1 MEVPGK
7 GDGDTSRLL
16 KLDITRLRLSS
27 RATRVEDYLNDKLQT
42 TADLEGLDIL
52 LENVQTQQELLKQ
65 QLLEAEQHLADA
77 TKTSEIHSSALLQQA
92 RQFKK
97 QQADVDRRL
106 LIVTRSETSDDA
118 IEKFDADIRAL
129 QQLDIATGYVEL
141 LAQVEDLSAE
151 ARRNF
156 KSSPQAALQPYLRL
170 QKLAIA
176 LKEAQPAAEDAAPH
190 LVDHVEKTAQH
201 LWKQMKDTFAADFGK
216 VLTRMKW
223 PGKDVSL
230 AGSLEH
236 EWTDGVERLLD
247 LQEPELNIQGDHVK
261 PHEEPL
267 VLLPLEVMVRPL
279 DLRFQYHFHGD
290 RPTNKLDKPE
300 YFFSH
305 IMGLLNSYDEFFA
318 TYLQPILR
326 KRFKAS
332 NLSMT
337 SIFIDSTSALITAL
351 LPMLRRK
358 VFGVIPQ
365 IGKQPQLLSHFIHE
379 LMSFDTSLRDD
390 WNYDGG
396 NGVEGWKG
404 LTWEVLVKQD
414 WFGRWLEVEK
424 TFALSRYRNIIEP
437 PESFEIDYE
446 SVEPSATKPT
456 NAAIRVNDLLET
468 ITDRYRPL
476 PSFSQKLRFLIDI
489 QIAIFDLFHVRLAS
503 FLDEYLMDTS
513 SIMHTIQGVSSSGVK
528 QKLPT
533 EGLLGLERLVRVY
546 GSAEYLEK
554 KMRDWSDDVFFLEL
568 WEELQDRARAHAPQ
582 GQKKKTV
589 GGNMTVEHVA
599 DKTSAAVGNEEGG
612 GALFDETAGA
622 YRRLRVRTEGVIT
635 DTLVQQIRSSLN
647 AYRQINPWSALS
659 SPSAG
664 EEMNLS
670 ISAEFDAPIGLLS
683 SFLSFLANALAQAPL
698 RRIARQVVL
707 AMQSFLWD
715 KILVFYKFSV
725 TGAKQFRR
733 DVQGLWEV
741 VDRFIGVGQ
750 GEMGMRKLAEGLV
763 LLELNGGDGGQ
774 GLKLRDVEKRLFKDN
789 ESGREVLEE
798 MGLEVLSE
806 SDARTVVQKRIDYA
820 G

>member
-1 MEVPGK
+1 MA
-7 GDGDTSRLL
+7 DLQ
-16 KLDITRLRLSS
+16 LSL

-52 LENVQTQQELLKQ
+52 LENVQTQQDLLKQ
-65 QLLEAEQHLADA
+65 QLLEAEKHLAET
-77 TKTSEIHSSALLQQA
+77 TKASEAHRSALLQQA
-92 RQFKK
+92 RTFKN

-118 IEKFDADIRAL
+118 IGKFDADIKAL
-129 QQLDIATGYVEL
+129 QHLDVATGYVEL

-156 KSSPQAALQPYLRL
+156 KSSPQAALQPYLGL

-201 LWKQMKDTFAADFGK
+201 LWKQMKDAFASDFEK

-223 PGKDVSL
+223 PSKDVSL
-230 AGSLEH
+230 AGSWEQ
-236 EWTDGVERLLD
+236 EWTEGVEKLLE
-247 LQEPELNIQGDHVK
+247 LQEPELNIQNDHIK
-261 PHEEPL
+261 PDEEPL
-267 VLLPLEVMVRPL
+267 VLLPLEVMVKPL
-279 DLRFQYHFHGD
+279 DLRFQYHFSGD

-300 YFFSH
+300 YFLSH
-305 IMGLLNSYDEFFA
+305 IMGLINNYNDFFA
-318 TYLQPILR
+318 TYLQPLLR
-326 KRFKAS
+326 TRFRTS

-365 IGKQPQLLSHFIHE
+365 VAKQPQLLSHFIHE
-379 LMSFDTSLRDD
+379 LMSFDISLRDE
-390 WNYDGG
+390 WGYDGG
-396 NGVEGWKG
+396 SGVDGWKG
-404 LTWEVLVKQD
+404 LTWEVLVKKD

-424 TFALSRYRNIIEP
+424 TFALSRYQNIIDP
-437 PESFEIDYE
+437 SESFEIDYE

-489 QIAIFDLFHVRLAS
+489 QIAIFDLFHSRLVG
-503 FLDEYLMDTS
+503 FLDDYLKDTS
-513 SIMHTIQGVSSSGVK
+513 SLFSTVQGVSSSGTK

-533 EGLLGLERLVRVY
+533 EGIVGLERLIRVY

-568 WEELQDRARAHAPQ
+568 WEELQDRVRANTTSQ
-582 GQKKKTV
+582 GPKHRNLA
-589 GGNMTVEHVA
+589 GNMTVEHVA

-635 DTLVQQIRSSLN
+635 DTFVQQIRSALS
-647 AYRQINPWSALS
+647 AYGKINPWSALS
-659 SPSAG
+659 LP
-664 EEMNLS
+664 LS
-670 ISAEFDAPIGLLS
+670 EGDELHLAISAELDAPVGLLS
-683 SFLSFLANALAQAPL
+683 SYLSFLAKALAQAPL
-698 RRIARQVVL
+698 KRIARQVVL
-707 AMQSFLWD
+707 AMQAFLWD
-715 KILVFYKFSV
+715 SVLMPSYHRFSYM
-725 TGAKQFRR
+725 GAKQFGR
-733 DVQGLWEV
+733 DVRGIWEV
-741 VDRFIGVGQ
+741 VDRFVGAGQ
-750 GEMGMRKLAEGLV
+750 GKVGMRRLAEGLV
-763 LLELNGGDGGQ
+763 LLELDGG
-774 GLKLRDVEKRLFKDN
+774 GAAATGAAVLKLRDVEKRLFKDN
-789 ESGREVLEE
+789 ESGREVLEAL
-798 MGLEVLSE
+798 GLEVLSE
-806 SDARTVVQKRIDYA
+806 SEARGVLQTRIDLN

>member
-1 MEVPGK
+1 MA
-7 GDGDTSRLL
+7 
-16 KLDITRLRLSS
+16 DIQLSS

-77 TKTSEIHSSALLQQA
+77 TKASEIHSSALLQQA

-129 QQLDIATGYVEL
+129 HQLDIATGYVEL
-141 LAQVEDLSAE
+141 LAQVKDLSAE

-201 LWKQMKDTFAADFGK
+201 LWKQMKDTFAADFEK

>member
-1 MEVPGK
+1 MADVQ
-7 GDGDTSRLL
+7 
-16 KLDITRLRLSS
+16 LSS
-27 RATRVEDYLNDKLQT
+27 RNTRVEDYLNDKLQT
-42 TADLEGLDIL
+42 TADLEGLDTL
-52 LENVQTQQELLKQ
+52 LENVQTQQGLLKQ
-65 QLLEAEQHLADA
+65 QLIEAEKDLAQSSKA
-77 TKTSEIHSSALLQQA
+77 SEAHSSALLQQA

-118 IEKFDADIRAL
+118 IEKFDADIKAL
-129 QQLDIATGYVEL
+129 QQLDIAAGYVEL
-141 LAQVEDLSAE
+141 LAEVEDLSVE

-156 KSSPQAALQPYLRL
+156 NSSPQAALQPYLRL

-176 LKEAQPAAEDAAPH
+176 LKDAQPAAEDAAPH
-190 LVDHVEKTAQH
+190 LVDHVEKTASH
-201 LWKQMKDTFAADFGK
+201 LWNQMKDAFASDFEK

-230 AGSLEH
+230 AGSLEQ
-236 EWTDGVERLLD
+236 EWTEGVERLLE
-247 LQEPELNIQGDHVK
+247 LQEPELNVQGDHVR
-261 PHEEPL
+261 PNQEPL
-267 VLLPLEVMVRPL
+267 VLLPLEVMVKPL
-279 DLRFQYHFHGD
+279 ELRFQYHFSGD

-300 YFFSH
+300 YFLSH
-305 IMGLLNSYDEFFA
+305 IMGLLNNYDQFFA
-318 TYLQPILR
+318 TYLQPCLR

-358 VFGVIPQ
+358 VFSVIPQ
-365 IGKQPQLLSHFIHE
+365 IAKQPQLLSHFIHE
-379 LMSFDTSLRDD
+379 LMDFDITLRDE
-390 WNYDGG
+390 WGYDGG
-396 NGVEGWKG
+396 SGIEGWKG
-404 LTWEVLVKQD
+404 LTWEVLVKKD

-424 TFALSRYRNIIEP
+424 NFALARYQNIIDHQ
-437 PESFEIDYE
+437 ESFEIDYE

-489 QIAIFDLFHVRLAS
+489 QIAIFDSFHIRLVG

-513 SIMHTIQGVSSSGVK
+513 SLFSTVQGVSSSGNK
-528 QKLPT
+528 QKQST
-533 EGLLGLERLVRVY
+533 EGLLGLERLIRVY

-568 WEELQDRARAHAPQ
+568 WEELQDRARANASPGH
-582 GQKKKTV
+582 KKKNLA
-589 GGNMTVEHVA
+589 GNMTVEHVA
-599 DKTSAAVGNEEGG
+599 DKTSAAVGNDEGG

-622 YRRLRVRTEGVIT
+622 YRRLRVRTENVIT
-635 DTLVQQIRSSLN
+635 DSLVQQIRSSLS
-647 AYRQINPWSALS
+647 AYSKINPWSALA

-664 EEMNLS
+664 DDEMSLS
-670 ISAEFDAPIGLLS
+670 ISAELDAPIRLLS
-683 SFLSFLANALAQAPL
+683 SYLSYLANALAQAPL

-707 AMQSFLWD
+707 AVQALLWD
-715 KILVFYKFSV
+715 SVLLFRTFSY
-725 TGAKQFRR
+725 TGAKQFGR
-733 DVQGLWEV
+733 DVRGVWEV
-741 VDRFIGVGQ
+741 VDRFVGVGQ

-763 LLELNGGDGGQ
+763 FLELDGGVT
-774 GLKLRDVEKRLFKDN
+774 GGKLGDAVKRLFRDN

-806 SDARTVVQKRIDYA
+806 GDARSVLQRRVDMT

>member
-1 MEVPGK
+1 MADVQ
-7 GDGDTSRLL
+7 
-16 KLDITRLRLSS
+16 LSS

-65 QLLEAEQHLADA
+65 QLLEAEKHLADA
-77 TKTSEIHSSALLQQA
+77 TKASEIHTSALLQQA

-129 QQLDIATGYVEL
+129 QQLDVATGYVEL
-141 LAQVEDLSAE
+141 LAEVEDLSAE

-190 LVDHVEKTAQH
+190 LVDHVERAAQH
-201 LWKQMKDTFAADFGK
+201 LWKQMKDTFAADFEK

-223 PGKDVSL
+223 PGKDVPL

-236 EWTDGVERLLD
+236 EWTDGVERLLE
-247 LQEPELNIQGDHVK
+247 LQKPELNIQGDHVK

-326 KRFKAS
+326 KRFKSS

-358 VFGVIPQ
+358 VFSVIPQ
-365 IGKQPQLLSHFIHE
+365 IAKQPQLLSHFIHE
-379 LMSFDTSLRDD
+379 LMSFDTSLRDG

-396 NGVEGWKG
+396 SGIEGWKG
-404 LTWEVLVKQD
+404 LTWEVLVKKD

-513 SIMHTIQGVSSSGVK
+513 SIMHTIQGVSSSGAK

-670 ISAEFDAPIGLLS
+670 ISAELDAPIGLLS

-763 LLELNGGDGGQ
+763 LLELDGGDDGDGGQ

-798 MGLEVLSE
+798 MGLEALSE
-806 SDARTVVQKRIDYA
+806 SDARAVVQKRIDYA